1 MNAIDVRQIVKKF
14 GDFTAVNG
22 ISFAVEDGEIF
33 GLLGPNG
40 AGKSTLIRMLVTL
53 LPPTAGTAVVNGFDI
68 RKDADGV
75 RKSIGVIPQAMTSD
89 LELSV
94 EENLIIFAK
103 LYSVP
108 RQKREKLID
117 ELLEAVELTK
127 WRTAPVKNLS
137 GGMRRR
143 VEIARGL
150 VHEPRIFFLDEPTT
164 GLDPVSRVA
173 VWEMLTNIKSHRQ
186 LTILITTH
194 YMDEAD
200 RLCDRKRLAYH
211 DSISRNGGTSRGRC
225 EIALCAKHNAGRR
238 VRPLHR
244 AAVARRA
251 AESLQLR
258 HAAQTRNAAM
268 NRMLAIIEREM
279 RKFFRSPALM
289 MVSMI
294 FPLVQLIV
302 LGNAFG
308 GKIRDARVGLVDQDG
323 GTQALRIR
331 EAFDSVRANM
341 RTFEPVYYNN
351 DKQAMEDVR
360 NGKIQGAVVIP
371 PQYSRRVYEQSQ
383 PRIAL
388 IVDNSDNFMSST
400 LEDELTQITNALNN
414 PTVEPRM
421 LQQTVLQ
428 IVELYPYIEYMKY
441 LLPGSIALA
450 MFVSVMIGGGMLYID
465 DKARGVHEG
474 YLVTPITK
482 AELVLGLNA
491 ASVVKAVMVGV
502 VITVVGCLLAGVGTL
517 FSFSTALGL
526 LLMILLTAAAL
537 NTMMFLLVVRVDDP
551 LVPRAIF
558 GILNTLLFFP
568 SGAVYPI
575 QAFPWWLRGIA
586 RVDPFTFAVHGFKT
600 LLLKEAGL
608 SAIVPDM
615 F

>member
-1 MNAIDVRQIVKKF
+1 
-14 GDFTAVNG
+14 
-22 ISFAVEDGEIF
+22 
-33 GLLGPNG
+33 
-40 AGKSTLIRMLVTL
+40 
-53 LPPTAGTAVVNGFDI
+53 
-68 RKDADGV
+68 
-75 RKSIGVIPQAMTSD
+75 
-89 LELSV
+89 
-94 EENLIIFAK
+94 
-103 LYSVP
+103 
-108 RQKREKLID
+108 
-117 ELLEAVELTK
+117 
-127 WRTAPVKNLS
+127 
-137 GGMRRR
+137 
-143 VEIARGL
+143 
-150 VHEPRIFFLDEPTT
+150 
-164 GLDPVSRVA
+164 
-173 VWEMLTNIKSHRQ
+173 
-186 LTILITTH
+186 
-194 YMDEAD
+194 
-200 RLCDRKRLAYH
+200 
-211 DSISRNGGTSRGRC
+211 
-225 EIALCAKHNAGRR
+225 
-238 VRPLHR
+238 
-244 AAVARRA
+244 
-251 AESLQLR
+251 
-258 HAAQTRNAAM
+258 M

-323 GTQALRIR
+323 GTQALKIR

-371 PQYSRRVYEQSQ
+371 PQYSRRVYEQNQ

-482 AELVLGLNA
+482 SELVFGLNA
-491 ASVVKAVMVGV
+491 AGAIKAVLTGV
-502 VITVVGCLLAGVGTL
+502 IITVIGSMLAGVGTL
-517 FSFSTALGL
+517 FNPGTALGL
-526 LLMILLTAAAL
+526 IIMILLTSLAF
-537 NTMMFLLVVRVDDP
+537 NTMMFLLMVRVEDP
-551 LVPRAIF
+551 LVPRAMF

-568 SGAVYPI
+568 SGSIYPV
-575 QAFPWWLRGIA
+575 QAFPWWLRAIA
-586 RVDPFTFAVHGFKT
+586 KADPFTYAVHGFKS
-600 LLLKEAGL
+600 LLLKETGL

-615 F
+615 VYLTVFAVITLSLATPLFRRTL